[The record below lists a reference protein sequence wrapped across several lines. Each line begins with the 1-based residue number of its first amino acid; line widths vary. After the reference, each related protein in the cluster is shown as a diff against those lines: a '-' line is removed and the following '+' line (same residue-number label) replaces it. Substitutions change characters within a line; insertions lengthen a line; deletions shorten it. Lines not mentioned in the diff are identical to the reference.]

1 MVPFFWWSA
10 LSLRCFSGRSLP
22 LLPLRL
28 CLRSLLLY
36 CLISLTPRPSR
47 LSAPLRPPA
56 PAFPHCSPPSAPTT
70 PPALP
75 SPQHPHG
82 RDRPR
87 PAHYSR
93 RKTPHPSPPSS
104 ARPRPAPTPDP
115 CP

>member
-36 CLISLTPRPSR
+36 CLISLTPRPSQ

-56 PAFPHCSPPSAPTT
+56 PAFPHCSPSSAPTT

-75 SPQHPHG
+75 SPQDPQG
-82 RDRPR
+82 RARLR
-87 PAHYSR
+87 PAHYPRLKGPPCS
-93 RKTPHPSPPSS
+93 PHS
-104 ARPRPAPTPDP
+104 AEDNAP
-115 CP
+115 